1 MVCFSASVAAATRRP
16 NVLLITIDTL
26 RADRVG
32 CYGADVKTPAIDSLC
47 RDGIVFERAIAQ
59 VPLTWPSHAAI
70 LTGTYPFHNG
80 VQDFTGQVLPPN
92 FRTVAQAMKTG
103 GYATSAVVSAFVLDR
118 TWGLARGFDHYDDA
132 FAGASFLEK
141 DIGLVERRAKDS
153 VDRALAWLAKRP
165 PSKPFFLWLHLFDP
179 HSPYAPPEPF
189 RSQYKDRA
197 YEGEVAYADSQL
209 QRLFA
214 WLKRNRLYDGTV
226 VILLSDHGESL
237 GEHGEKEHG
246 FFVYNSTVH
255 VPLVVKPAGA
265 RASKRRVGLPVETID
280 VAPTILVAAGVRDA
294 LIAKQ
299 LQGKSLLGWLDG
311 GNRRRVAYS
320 ETYYPFSSFG
330 WSPLQSVQSG
340 DFHYIEAPEP
350 ELYDLRSDAA
360 QANNLAG
367 KQAAMTSVLKRSLA
381 ELRSRYASAEPARAA
396 TDPDTAERLRALGYV
411 AAHSPV
417 PAEKLHQPLAD
428 PKHKLPQ
435 FNAILEATDLL
446 KAGQVERGSA
456 LLREVQ
462 KQEPQMYLIPFLL
475 GEAALRQQQWKQAAA
490 ELEKALQLN
499 ANFDQAMTALAR
511 ALHALG
517 DAAGA
522 KRWLDR
528 ALEVNPQNYR
538 AWYQIAWM
546 AMRADPAAA
555 QAALEKTLALQ
566 PNFALARRDL
576 GLLYL
581 RREEYGKAAA
591 ELEKA
596 AQLGLGEAPLHNF
609 LGIAYSRTNRLHEA
623 VASYRKALEKDPQL
637 AEAHLNLALA
647 YQRLNQPAQA
657 KNEYAAACRL
667 QADFCKYAPP
677 AQN

>member
-1 MVCFSASVAAATRRP
+1 MCFSAPLAAATRRP

-26 RADRVG
+26 RADHVG
-32 CYGADVKTPAIDSLC
+32 CYGAEVKTPAIDSLC
-47 RDGIVFERAIAQ
+47 RDGIMFERAIAQ

-80 VQDFTGQVLPPN
+80 VQDFTGQVLSPA
-92 FRTVAQAMKTG
+92 FRNVAQAMKAG

-153 VDRALAWLAKRP
+153 VDRALAWLRKRP
-165 PSKPFFLWLHLFDP
+165 PGKPFFLWLHLFDP

-189 RSQYKDRA
+189 RSQYKDRP
-197 YEGEVAYADSQL
+197 YDGEVAYADSQL
-209 QRLFA
+209 QRLFI
-214 WLKRNRLYDGTV
+214 WLKQSRLYDGTV
-226 VILLSDHGESL
+226 VVLLSDHGESL

-280 VAPTILVAAGVRDA
+280 VAPTILEAAGVKDSA
-294 LIAKQ
+294 IAKQ
-299 LQGKSLLGWLDG
+299 LQGQSLLSLLSG
-311 GNRRRVAYS
+311 GNHRRRAAYS

-360 QANNLAG
+360 EAKNLRG
-367 KQAAMTSVLKRSLA
+367 KQEAMSAVLKQSLT
-381 ELRSRYASAEPARAA
+381 ELRSRYASAEPAHTA

-411 AAHSPV
+411 AARSPV
-417 PAEKLHQPLAD
+417 PAEKLHEPMAD
-428 PKHKLPQ
+428 PKQKLPQ
-435 FNAILEATDLL
+435 FNAILEATDLQR
-446 KAGQVERGSA
+446 AGQVERGSA

-517 DAAGA
+517 DTAAA

-546 AMRADPAAA
+546 ATRADPAAA
-555 QAALEKTLALQ
+555 QAALKKTLALQ

-581 RREEYGKAAA
+581 RHEEYGKAAA

-596 AQLGLGEAPLHNF
+596 AHLGLSEAPLHNF
-609 LGIAYSRTNRLHEA
+609 LGIAYSRTNRLREA

-637 AEAHLNLALA
+637 AEAHLNLALT
-647 YQRLNQPAQA
+647 YQRLKQPAEA

-667 QADFCKYAPP
+667 QADYCKYAPP
-677 AQN
+677 AEN